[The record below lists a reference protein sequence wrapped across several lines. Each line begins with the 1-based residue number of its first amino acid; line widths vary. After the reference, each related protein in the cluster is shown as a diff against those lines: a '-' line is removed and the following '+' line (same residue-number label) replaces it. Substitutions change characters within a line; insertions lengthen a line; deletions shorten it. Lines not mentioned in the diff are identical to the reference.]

1 MDSKIRHCLCSIS
14 LVAAAFAAGAGAL
27 FTAASD
33 AQAALKLE
41 LSDSSTTVT
50 VTDNN
55 PGDHSSTSGKIS
67 YSGSIGIFGIN
78 LSTGYSKP
86 VLGSATEPE
95 LQLNS
100 LDVSS
105 SFKGGTLT
113 IKLSDTGFTTTGA
126 THWISSISG
135 ATSGS
140 VGFSAYIT
148 ESDGSSTN
156 VANLDG
162 LNGLFSE
169 SDFKTIDFGSDT
181 ASLSVTL
188 VATITHG
195 RGFGATA
202 LVANVK
208 DPVPGQPPMRVS
220 EPATLALFGAGL
232 LGLGLLMRLFGGR
245 ARRSG
250 STA

>member
-1 MDSKIRHCLCSIS
+1 MDPKLRRRLRSIS
-14 LVAAAFAAGAGAL
+14 LAAAFAAGAGAL

-33 AQAALKLE
+33 ARAALVLE
-41 LSDSSTTVT
+41 LSDSSTTVA
-50 VTDNN
+50 V
-55 PGDHSSTSGKIS
+55 SSTTGKIS

-86 VLGSATEPE
+86 VLGSTTEPE
-95 LQLNS
+95 LQLSS

-105 SFKGGTLT
+105 SFRGGTLT
-113 IKLSDTGFTTTGA
+113 IKLTDDGFTTSGMTN
-126 THWISSISG
+126 WITSISG

-140 VGFSAYIT
+140 VDFSAYVT
-148 ESDGSSTN
+148 EDNGTPTGVADLGSLT
-156 VANLDG
+156 
-162 LNGLFSE
+162 GLFSK
-169 SDFKTIDFGSDT
+169 SAFKNIDFGPDT

-195 RGFGATA
+195 RGFEATG

-220 EPATLALFGAGL
+220 EPAALALFGAGL
-232 LGLGLLMRLFGGR
+232 LSLGLLMRLFAGR
-245 ARRSG
+245 ERRSG
-250 STA
+250 GLA